1 MNGADSGQGVPE
13 VLELL
18 EWDSAFFGRRIARAR
33 LERLT
38 PGTAAALDESA
49 AAQAVDCLYLL
60 TASDDP
66 QTARLAEDHGYR
78 FTDIRLTFEAQLK
91 ATPPAPLHALRPAR
105 ANDLPDLRVIAAGS
119 YGLSRFYYDACFP
132 RERCDALY
140 ATWIERSVGGWADS
154 VLVAELPDSQG
165 LPSTDRPYNPGNG
178 LIGGFI
184 SCHLRDTPDTGDTGT
199 KRGEIGL
206 VGVAEAARGQNVGG
220 SLVSGALAWF
230 AEHGAASVSVVTQG
244 RNVAAQRLY
253 QRGGF
258 LTRSVQLWYHKWFG
272 NCQGGG

>member
-1 MNGADSGQGVPE
+1 MSRADSGQGVPDG
-13 VLELL
+13 LELL

-33 LERLT
+33 LDRLT
-38 PGTAAALDESA
+38 PETAKSLDASA

-60 TASDDP
+60 AASDDP

-78 FTDIRLTFEAQLK
+78 FTDIRLTFETQIK
-91 ATPPAPLHALRPAR
+91 AARPAPAHALRPAR
-105 ANDLPDLRVIAAGS
+105 EGDLPELRVIAAGS

-140 ATWIERSVGGWADS
+140 ATWIERSVGGWADA

-165 LPSTDRPYNPGNG
+165 LPSADRPYNPGNG

-184 SCHLRDTPDTGDTGT
+184 SCHLRDTPDTGGTGE

-230 AEHGAASVSVVTQG
+230 AAHCAASVSVVTQG

>member
-1 MNGADSGQGVPE
+1 MNDADPGQGVPD

-33 LERLT
+33 LDRLT
-38 PGTAAALDESA
+38 PETAAALDASA

-60 TASDDP
+60 AASDDP
-66 QTARLAEDHGYR
+66 QTAVLAEDHGYR
-78 FTDIRLTFEAQLK
+78 FTDIRLTFETQVKTA
-91 ATPPAPLHALRPAR
+91 PPAPAHTLRPAR
-105 ANDLPDLRVIAAGS
+105 EDDLPELRVIAAGS

-140 ATWIERSVGGWADS
+140 ATWIERSVGGWADA

-165 LPSTDRPYNPGNG
+165 LSSADRPYNPGNG

-184 SCHLRDTPDTGDTGT
+184 SCHLRDTPDTRDTGE

-230 AEHGAASVSVVTQG
+230 AAHGAASVSVVTQG

-258 LTRSVQLWYHKWFG
+258 LTSSVQLWYHKWFG